1 MALPEGFILEKSAQ
15 QNVNLPAGFELET
28 PVAERQNVSAETP
41 RRSYQASEIP
51 AAAYENFPKSY
62 QKFGRELFEMVTSPI
77 QTAKGVVD
85 LGAGALQNVL
95 PQGVVDFV
103 NSFSSDPANAKRAV
117 EVANAAGGVLKDKY
131 GNYESIKRTLAEDP
145 VAFAADL
152 STLLS
157 GGAGLAKTS
166 GMAKTA
172 AGLTKA
178 ATYTNPL
185 LPVAFLAKAAAL
197 PIREVGKIANT
208 AFNAKNALLM
218 RAAEGQAPEIINAL
232 RNAQEIVPGSLPT
245 AAEAAAGT
253 GVVGFQQLGRSA
265 ARELPTEY
273 KARKAAQGKAQT
285 TAIQQVG
292 QTPEALAQAE
302 ALRTAT
308 ANKNY
313 GVADKILA
321 STDEQYGALLN
332 RPAMQAALSKARE
345 LAANKDKT
353 FEIGQNRPRQT
364 VPSLILDEQGRPIGE
379 TVIPAQTSE
388 LPGTSIQF
396 IKEAFDDL
404 INDPNAAGFKGNEAR
419 AITSVKNEFLKWA
432 DTKNPA
438 YAEARS
444 VFADQSKPVNQMQIG
459 QYLEQKFTP
468 TLGQGTSA
476 ERAGAFATALEN
488 APTTIKKS
496 TGENRYKTL
505 TEALTP
511 AQNKILDD
519 VKTDLARTAE
529 SRNLASGALKQEF
542 DVAKATAAIGGETIF
557 PNMINTI
564 TTVTNAVWRKLKGQ
578 IDQKLAAE
586 IATEMLFPGKAAEAL
601 EKAFKQQQRRQA
613 IGEVISAPGQAI
625 MKTPAAV
632 NMLAPEQQPNQ
643 NALAR

>member
-1 MALPEGFILEKSAQ
+1 MGWQDAPILNAEPAAPASGWQSAPLVDSFQ
-15 QNVNLPAGFELET
+15 
-28 PVAERQNVSAETP
+28 RQNVSAEAP
-41 RRSYQASEIP
+41 RRNYAVSEIP
-51 AAAYENFPKSY
+51 GAAYENLPKSA
-62 QKFGRELFEMVTSPI
+62 QKFGRELVEMVTSPI
-77 QTAKGVVD
+77 QTAKGVID

-117 EVANAAGGVLKDKY
+117 EVANAVGGVIKDKY

-145 VAFAADL
+145 VGFAADL

-157 GGAGLAKTS
+157 GGASAAKAG
-166 GMAKTA
+166 GMARTGTA
-172 AGLTKA
+172 LNKA
-178 ATYTNPL
+178 AAYTNPL
-185 LPVAFLAKAAAL
+185 QPVAFGARVAAVPL
-197 PIREVGKIANT
+197 KEVGKIANT

-265 ARELPTEY
+265 AREMPTEY
-273 KARKAAQGKAQT
+273 KGRKAAQGEAQT
-285 TAIQQVG
+285 AAIQQVG

-302 ALRTAT
+302 ALRAAT
-308 ANKNY
+308 AEKNY
-313 GVADKILA
+313 GLADQILA
-321 STDEQYGALLN
+321 STDEQYGTLLN

-353 FEIGQNRPRQT
+353 FEIGENRPKQT
-364 VPSLILDEQGRPIGE
+364 VSSSILDEQGRPIGE

-419 AITSVKNEFLKWA
+419 AITNVKNEFLKWA

-438 YAEARS
+438 YAKARS
-444 VFADQSKPVNQMQIG
+444 IFADQSKPVNQMQIG

-476 ERAGAFATALEN
+476 DRANAFATALEN

-511 AQNKILDD
+511 EQNKILDD
-519 VKTDLARTAE
+519 VKEDLARTAK
-529 SRNLASGALKQEF
+529 SRNLASGTLKPEF
-542 DVAKATAAIGGETIF
+542 DVSKATSAIGGETIF

-564 TTVTNAVWRKLKGQ
+564 TTVTNTVWRKLRGQ

-613 IGEVISAPGQAI
+613 VSEILSAPGQAV
-625 MKTPAAV
+625 MKTPASV
-632 NMLAPEQQPNQ
+632 NMLNSEQQQNQ